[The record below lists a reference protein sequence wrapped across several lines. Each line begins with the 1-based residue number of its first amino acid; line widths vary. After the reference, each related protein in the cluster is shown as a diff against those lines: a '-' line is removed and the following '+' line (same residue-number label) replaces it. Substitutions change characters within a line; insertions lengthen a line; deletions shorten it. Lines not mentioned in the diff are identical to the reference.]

1 MGKIKKFDKK
11 SELNRVRVRN
21 YRRRQKIRSSYE
33 SQVREQ
39 IFKLNTESDIVH
51 TGPSNNDED
60 FEKHAYDSDNT
71 TIFKDKLKY
80 WAVHHRISA
89 SAIND
94 LLAILIYAGFTFL
107 PKDSRTFMRTPS
119 NLSIQTL
126 SNGRFWYYGI
136 QKCITDLFSKLS
148 RDITI
153 TLDMNFDGFPVSK
166 SSNSQFWPI
175 LAAIRGNSNA
185 YMQTKQIDPLFFL
198 ELLWNY
204 IFLQNSQKLSLW

>member
-1 MGKIKKFDKK
+1 MGKIKYVDKK

-21 YRRRQKIRSSYE
+21 YRRRQKINFFYE

-39 IFKLNTESDIVH
+39 LFKLNIESDIVS
-51 TGPSNNDED
+51 TRDPSNNDEN

-71 TIFKDKLKY
+71 TSFKDKLKY

-126 SNGRFWYYGI
+126 NNGKFWYYGI
-136 QKCITDLFSKLS
+136 QKCIKDLFAELS
-148 RDITI
+148 SDITI
-153 TLDMNFDGFPVSK
+153 TLDMNVDGFPVSK
-166 SSNSQFWPI
+166 SSTSQFWPI
-175 LAAIRGNSNA
+175 LAAIRGNSNVF
-185 YMQTKQIDPLFFL
+185 MKTKQIDLLFFF
-198 ELLWNY
+198 
-204 IFLQNSQKLSLW
+204 I